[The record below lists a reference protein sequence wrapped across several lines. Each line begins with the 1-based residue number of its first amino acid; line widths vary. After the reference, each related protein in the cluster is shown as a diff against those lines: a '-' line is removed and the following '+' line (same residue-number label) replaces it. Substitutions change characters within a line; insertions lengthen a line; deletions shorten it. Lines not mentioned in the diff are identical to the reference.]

1 MPWSPCRASRINSHR
16 PPPSPLASSCS
27 HWWLRWRRTWM
38 SKVYGCP
45 YSPAI
50 MQEWH
55 LSNTRQSMRWLMHG
69 MSNMRAA
76 PRASTS
82 EEISIMLRRQGKKEA
97 PQDVMS
103 RQETAIWLGRAMSTS
118 EVTLRV
124 VLELL
129 DVVAFQQA
137 VIEQFYEQR
146 HTLPAH
152 DNSQPSEPSLD
163 FEPGTSQKIVEKLTH
178 LREELDPVLKT
189 VEDACQRFE
198 KMIHP
203 T

>member
-1 MPWSPCRASRINSHR
+1 
-16 PPPSPLASSCS
+16 
-27 HWWLRWRRTWM
+27 
-38 SKVYGCP
+38 
-45 YSPAI
+45 
-50 MQEWH
+50 
-55 LSNTRQSMRWLMHG
+55 
-69 MSNMRAA
+69 
-76 PRASTS
+76 
-82 EEISIMLRRQGKKEA
+82 MLRRQGKKDV

-103 RQETAIWLGRAMSTS
+103 RRETALWLGRAMSTN

-137 VIEQFYEQR
+137 LIKEFYEQG
-146 HTLPAH
+146 HTVPVH
-152 DNSQPSEPSLD
+152 DNGQGSEPSLNI
-163 FEPGTSQKIVEKLTH
+163 EPGTSQKIVEKLTQ

-198 KMIHP
+198 KMIQP

>member
-1 MPWSPCRASRINSHR
+1 
-16 PPPSPLASSCS
+16 
-27 HWWLRWRRTWM
+27 
-38 SKVYGCP
+38 
-45 YSPAI
+45 
-50 MQEWH
+50 
-55 LSNTRQSMRWLMHG
+55 
-69 MSNMRAA
+69 
-76 PRASTS
+76 
-82 EEISIMLRRQGKKEA
+82 MLRRQSKKEV
-97 PQDVMS
+97 PPDVMS

-137 VIEQFYEQR
+137 IIKQFYEQGQAV
-146 HTLPAH
+146 HF
-152 DNSQPSEPSLD
+152 DGQEDEPSSII
-163 FEPGTSQKIVEKLTH
+163 ESGTSQKIVEKLTQ

-198 KMIHP
+198 NMIQP